1 MCLDVIG
8 CHAIDTVIYD
18 DSRRHSPYR
27 ACPPIISSSHHLS
40 FLAPPPLSPALSCLL
55 ALNNPPP
62 PGVGGADER
71 AVCGCGRDG
80 GLLAS
85 VLCSCRSLACARS
98 LSSCLMFG
106 FSSRASFFFLLIGS
120 GLGGRRRAPF
130 SLRSPCSPSR
140 AFPAS
145 SLLSVPR
152 LICRV
157 RFDCR
162 PLRLVLS
169 ALLVSCPRFVVPRF
183 VPPRR
188 SSPRSSVCLLRLSR
202 SRGGLALVA
211 ILFRSALRPALL
223 VVGRGG
229 LLCRGSLSSRAA
241 RCLKFRS
248 SWSLVLRWLVV
259 SPRVRPCLPCL
270 PPPSRLVRAVGVG
283 ISCLRVACPRYDYRP
298 APHIEERGDNPVSVR
313 LFFLVRSYS
322 SMMA

>member
-1 MCLDVIG
+1 MRV
-8 CHAIDTVIYD
+8 
-18 DSRRHSPYR
+18 
-27 ACPPIISSSHHLS
+27 
-40 FLAPPPLSPALSCLL
+40 LSCLR
-55 ALNNPPP
+55 ASINPPP
-62 PGVGGADER
+62 PGVGCANER

-130 SLRSPCSPSR
+130 SLRSPCSTSR

-202 SRGGLALVA
+202 SRGGLALVSV
-211 ILFRSALRPALL
+211 LFRSALRPALL

-270 PPPSRLVRAVGVG
+270 PPVSARAGWLSGGVPRCPCVPLACCLLPRLGSCVGGVD
-283 ISCLRVACPRYDYRP
+283 ISCLRVACPRYAYRP
-298 APHIEERGDNPVSVR
+298 VPHIEERGDISR
-313 LFFLVRSYS
+313 FDCSFSFFPIRR
-322 SMMA
+322 